1 MARFL
6 SLVLACAL
14 ACAVIATYL
23 APRVI
28 SALFTP
34 PVSFGTNCE
43 PAADWAMQKMVSSQ
57 SGGLLVGA
65 LFGAVM
71 MIFMKSRGGRK
82 ANPNDKPT
90 AGA

>member
-1 MARFL
+1 MSRML
-6 SLVLACAL
+6 SLVFASALLCAAL
-14 ACAVIATYL
+14 ATYL

-57 SGGLLVGA
+57 LAGLAIGA
-65 LFGAVM
+65 ILGAAM
-71 MIFMKSRGGRK
+71 MAWWSSRSSRN
-82 ANPNDKPT
+82 ANPPVEPS

>member
-1 MARFL
+1 MTRFL

-14 ACAVIATYL
+14 AFAALATFV

-43 PAADWAMQKMVSSQ
+43 PAAAWALQKMVNSQ
-57 SGGLLVGA
+57 LLGLGVGA
-65 LFGAVM
+65 LIGAVVM
-71 MIFMKSRGGRK
+71 AFLKTRRSSGQRV
-82 ANPNDKPT
+82 
-90 AGA
+90 